1 MPSITAEKQA
11 YEERLN
17 SYITKYRT
25 VMFCKMDNV
34 RSQQIHDVRR
44 DLRGKAEMVM
54 GKKTLQA
61 KIIKNR
67 AEGDSATESDKAF
80 YKKCD
85 QLGLLTMNTSLIFT
99 NSPMSEISVIL
110 DRHRIQ
116 APARVGAIA
125 PCDVIIPAGN
135 TGMEPT
141 ATSFFQALNIPTKIA
156 KGTVEIV
163 SDKKVLSEGSK
174 VDNSTATL
182 LQKLKISPFYYQ
194 VEVQNV
200 YEGGVVFE
208 RKDLSITDEMIEGY
222 ITQGIA
228 TMNALAMGA
237 GVPTAASFPAMLV
250 DAFKT
255 LLGASIA
262 TEYSFSEFNGEKLR
276 QDALDGK
283 LGGGAAAPA
292 GGSAASGSA
301 AASSGQAKAEEPA
314 AAEEEE
320 DDFIGGLF

>member
-11 YEERLN
+11 YEDRLN

-34 RSQQIHDVRR
+34 RSQQVHHVRR
-44 DLRGKAEMVM
+44 DLRGKADMIM
-54 GKKTLQA
+54 GKKTLQS
-61 KIIKNR
+61 KIVKKR
-67 AEGDSATESDKAF
+67 ADSEGATENDKAF
-80 YKKCD
+80 WKKCD
-85 QLGLLTMNTSLIFT
+85 QLGLLTQNTALVFT
-99 NSPMSEISVIL
+99 NQPVGEIIEIL
-110 DRHRIQ
+110 DRHRVQ
-116 APARVGAIA
+116 APARVGAVA
-125 PCDVIIPAGN
+125 PCDVVIPAGN

-141 ATSFFQALNIPTKIA
+141 RTSFFQALNIATKIA

-163 SDKKVLSEGSK
+163 NDKKVLSEGEK
-174 VDNSTATL
+174 VDNSTAAL

-200 YEGGVVFE
+200 YESGVVFE
-208 RKDLSITDEMIEGY
+208 RKDLSITDAMIEGY

-228 TMNALAMGA
+228 TVSAMSMGA
-237 GVPTAASFPAMLV
+237 GIPTAATFPAMLA

-262 TEYSFSEFNGEKLR
+262 TEYTFSEFNGEKLR

-283 LGGGAAAPA
+283 LGGGASAP
-292 GGSAASGSA
+292 AASGPTGGSSSA
-301 AASSGQAKAEEPA
+301 PSAPSGNDTAA